1 MDETVNRP
9 EPDPDTPGSSP
20 SPLATPPTS
29 TPMSKS
35 PASFPPG
42 ARDAGVARETVVVRR
57 SRWRVWL
64 IGLILILLV
73 AAAAWHFWPR
83 PATAPAGR
91 AGNGRAG
98 AAPPQLVGSATADT
112 GDIRIILNELGTVT
126 PLATVTVKT
135 QISGQFT
142 QIGFQEGQLVNKGD
156 FLAQIDPRPYQVALQ
171 QATGQLAHDQGLL
184 EQAQTDLKRYQTL
197 GRQDSISQQQVDDQK
212 FVVAQYAGTV
222 QADQAM
228 VNSANLNLIYC
239 HIVAPVTGQVGLR
252 QVDPGN
258 YVQVSDAT
266 GLVVITQ
273 MQPISVIFSVPE
285 DNLPDI
291 ITRLRTG
298 ATLSVEA
305 YDRANV
311 RHLATGQLTN
321 LDNQI
326 DTTTGMLKLRA
337 TFDNP
342 DELLYPNQFVNAR
355 LLVNTMHGA
364 VRVPVAAVQR
374 GEPGTYVYV
383 INANNTVSVRPVKL
397 GPADGGMVA
406 VSSGLKAGEKVVT
419 DGTDRLR
426 DGVAV
431 QVAPPAAKQ
440 GAAAGPGT
448 GGQGSGQTNGQGT
461 GPGNGPGNAQTTGQ
475 GTGQPSGQATGQGRG
490 QGQGHARAEGSG
502 QAGQPAAPGA
512 APASG
517 AAASDAAVGTSAS
530 PSAPATVTPP
540 TQAPAAGA
548 PPPAGT
554 PSTAPAQTSPAK

>member
-1 MDETVNRP
+1 
-9 EPDPDTPGSSP
+9 
-20 SPLATPPTS
+20 
-29 TPMSKS
+29 
-35 PASFPPG
+35 
-42 ARDAGVARETVVVRR
+42 VVRR
-57 SRWRVWL
+57 SRWRPWL
-64 IGLILILLV
+64 AGLILLLL
-73 AAAAWHFWPR
+73 AGALAWHYR
-83 PATAPAGR
+83 GKPATAPAGQ
-91 AGNGRAG
+91 AGGGQSGRAG
-98 AAPPQLVGSATADT
+98 QTPPQLVGSIQADK

-156 FLAQIDPRPYQVALQ
+156 FLAQIDPRPYQVTLQ

-184 EQAQTDLKRYQTL
+184 DQAQTDLRRYQTL

-222 QADQAM
+222 AADQAM
-228 VNSANLNLIYC
+228 VNNANLNLTYC
-239 HIVAPVTGQVGLR
+239 HIVAPVAGQVGLR

-258 YVQVSDAT
+258 YVQVSDAN
-266 GLVVITQ
+266 GIVVITQ

-291 ITRLRTG
+291 ISRLRGG

-311 RHLATGQLTN
+311 RLLATGQLTT

-337 TFDNP
+337 SFANP

-355 LLVNTMHGA
+355 LLVNTLTDV
-364 VRVPVAAVQR
+364 VRVPTAAVQR

-397 GPADGGMVA
+397 GPTDGGMVQ
-406 VSSGLKAGEKVVT
+406 VTSGLQAGEKVVT

-426 DGVAV
+426 DGAPV
-431 QVAPPAAKQ
+431 QVAPPKPAGQ
-440 GAAAGPGT
+440 GAASGAATGAATGAAPGAAT
-448 GGQGSGQTNGQGT
+448 GAATGAVPGAVPGVAPAAAPGAAPTGT
-461 GPGNGPGNAQTTGQ
+461 APATGQ
-475 GTGQPSGQATGQGRG
+475 GTGQGQGQGQAQGSGQG
-490 QGQGHARAEGSG
+490 QGQGHARGEGHG
-502 QAGQPAAPGA
+502 QRPQGTTTGTTTGTAGD
-512 APASG
+512 S
-517 AAASDAAVGTSAS
+517 
-530 PSAPATVTPP
+530 
-540 TQAPAAGA
+540 A
-548 PPPAGT
+548 PPPA
-554 PSTAPAQTSPAK
+554 AQTTPPSPAK